1 MRRRFPAPSPE
12 GEVTILDLKHV
23 CLIEDDAVRD
33 ECGVFGAAL
42 QGPAAENIFMGLVA
56 LQHRGQESAGIATF
70 EGNEIKVIKDMGL
83 VTEVF
88 SKHSV
93 TSLKGHSGIGHV
105 RYSTT
110 GSSDIMNAQPMT
122 FRYIDGMMALAHN
135 GNITNAATLRRR
147 LGKTGAVFQT
157 TSDSEIIGC
166 TIARHYDMGML
177 GAIRKAMETLDGAYS
192 FAVLQGDT
200 VYAARDPHGFRPLMV
215 GEAGDGS
222 GYFVASESCALDTV
236 GAVRIRDV
244 EPGEIIYMNKDGLHS
259 AGKIN
264 GVKHSSCIFEH
275 VYLARPDS
283 CIDDIGVAEARFELG
298 KQLARESRGIEAD
311 IVVPVPESG
320 IGAAQG
326 YAQESGLPYVMGMIK
341 NRYMGRTFIQPS
353 QNVRELGVRLKLNAV
368 ASLVRGKRVVLVD
381 DSIVRGTTSRKLVDL
396 MKRAGATEVHVVVS
410 SPPVKFGCHYG
421 IDTTGRGELVANVKS
436 VEEIREMIGSELL
449 HYLSL
454 EGMVLA
460 IERARRSS
468 GSGSR
473 GFCKACFDGK
483 YPTAVDAESDKQVFE
498 TVKKG
503 EDGATYRKSGVDID
517 AGNKAVE
524 LIKPHV
530 EKTRTKGVMGGIGGF
545 GGLFDL
551 STLDLKKPVLVSGTD
566 GVGTKLRIAMGMDR
580 NDTIGIDCVAMC
592 VNDCLVSG
600 AKPIFFLDYIA
611 LGKLEPELVAD
622 IVKGVADGCVQADC
636 ALIGGET
643 AEMPGFYPYGEY
655 DVAGFAVGA
664 VEKDEIVD
672 GTKIKPGDVVIGLAS
687 NGLHSNGFSLARRV
701 LLADN
706 SLYFHEHF
714 EELGCTVG
722 EELLKPT
729 RIYVRPVLALMK
741 EVEVLGMAHITG
753 GGLVENPVR
762 CLPEGCG
769 MEIDLGSWK
778 VPPIFD
784 MIARLGKVET
794 SEMLRVFNMGLGF
807 VAVVR
812 QQDAAKAVELLNNA
826 GEKAAVVGRI
836 TAGRAEVKFTL
847 SKKSKNQK

>member
-1 MRRRFPAPSPE
+1 MDVNYE
-12 GEVTILDLKHV
+12 LL
-23 CLIEDDAVRD
+23 LEDDRVKD

-42 QGPAAENIFMGLVA
+42 KGPVADMVFMGLVA

-88 SKHSV
+88 SRRPASG
-93 TSLKGHSGIGHV
+93 LKGSTGIGHV

-135 GNITNAATLRRR
+135 GNITNAAVLRRR

-166 TIARHYDMGML
+166 TIARHYDLGML

-192 FAVLQGDT
+192 FVVLQGDT
-200 VYAARDPHGFRPLMV
+200 IYAARDPRGFRPLMV
-215 GEAGDGS
+215 GEAADGS
-222 GYFVASESCALDTV
+222 GFFVASESCALDTV
-236 GAVRIRDV
+236 NAVKIRDV

-259 AGKIN
+259 AGKLN
-264 GVKHSSCIFEH
+264 GVKHASCIFEH

-298 KQLARESRGIEAD
+298 RQLARESTDIEAD

-368 ASLVRGKRVVLVD
+368 ASLVRGKRIVLVD

-421 IDTTGRGELVANVKS
+421 IDTTGRGELIANVKS
-436 VEEIREMIGSELL
+436 CKEIQEMIGSESL

-454 EGMVLA
+454 EGMVMS
-460 IERARRSS
+460 IERARKSS

-483 YPTAVDAESDKQVFE
+483 YPTAIDAEVDKQVFE
-498 TVKKG
+498 TLKKG
-503 EDGATYRKSGVDID
+503 EESTTYRKAGVNID
-517 AGNKAVE
+517 AGNYSVE

-530 EKTRTKGVMGGIGGF
+530 ARTATKGVMGGLGGF
-545 GGLFDL
+545 GALYDL
-551 STLDLKKPVLVSGTD
+551 GSLGMKNPVLVSGTD
-566 GVGTKLRIAMGMDR
+566 GVGTKLRVAMGMDR

-611 LGKLEPELVAD
+611 LGKLVPELVAD
-622 IVKGVADGCVQADC
+622 IVKGIADGCVTADC
-636 ALIGGET
+636 ALVGGET

-664 VEKDEIVD
+664 VEKDRIVD
-672 GTKIKPGDVVIGLAS
+672 GSKIRPGDAVIGLAS

-701 LLADN
+701 LLADGG
-706 SLYFHEHF
+706 LYFHEHF
-714 EELGCTVG
+714 DELGCTLG

-729 RIYVRPVLALMK
+729 RIYVRPVVKLTE

-762 CLPEGCG
+762 CLPDGCG
-769 MEIDLGSWK
+769 MELDLGSWS
-778 VPPIFD
+778 VPPVFG
-784 MIARLGKVET
+784 MIARLGKVEAM
-794 SEMLRVFNMGLGF
+794 EMLRVFNMGLGF
-807 VAVVR
+807 IAVVR
-812 QQDAAKAVELLNNA
+812 AEDAEKAVGILNAA
-826 GEKAAVVGRI
+826 GEKAMVVGRI
-836 TAGRAEVKFTL
+836 TAGEKAVSF
-847 SKKSKNQK
+847 SKRQA